1 MPCRSCASVLLF
13 FVSALVAP
21 LAAQDEPQA
30 DRATG
35 AMLVQAIDR
44 LGATFERQGGA
55 YVFNLDDKRVEML
68 LLGKGDRLLVK
79 TRYGQANPPLEIL
92 NRYNEQVA
100 ITTRAVR
107 YADLGVILEAGLDCT
122 LGVSDETIRR
132 FVLGF
137 VRDTKTFDAFLA
149 KNPAPKGPTEQPAA
163 SAKPQ
168 SFPLRIAPGNDD
180 KQLEISFP
188 TDEPGPGETAWK
200 IIWDMSSGAQLNR
213 EGFRFGKGR
222 DNALLIFRIKQA
234 FFRPG
239 RNAPWLQV
247 LDDVHPSE
255 FYVPYY
261 FQNTRFFDLRDV
273 GGYTNLSAK
282 EGGPRSKLLGFDR
295 RVMAEIRDR
304 GIAYKH
310 GGRTR
315 RGEEFVLWAN
325 FVAGNY
331 TYLVE
336 FCFHDDGTVA
346 LKHAPTGYNFF
357 AHFDE
362 AAHMHNVLWRIGVR
376 LSPAFTDNI
385 PRQQVHVVSL
395 PYEKKQIGPQGKL
408 KLTEI
413 EQETPVDW
421 DPKEFTRLR
430 VTNPGFT
437 LFPKDGKKP
446 ARPISYELVP
456 SVTGQARHYR
466 YKDEGFSEHDF
477 WVTRADCPE
486 KMYVYLHDYF
496 RGKDY
501 NGQKSAPQPLTGA
514 DGVVLWHMSS
524 ALHIPRGED
533 GILFGN
539 NSKNGQALVSWTSV
553 ELRPRNLFTKT
564 PIYREK

>member
-1 MPCRSCASVLLF
+1 MPCRLCVCVLL
-13 FVSALVAP
+13 VTLAAARV
-21 LAAQDEPQA
+21 AAQDAVLA
-30 DRATG
+30 DKATG
-35 AMLVQAIDR
+35 AMVVQAIDK
-44 LGATFERQGGA
+44 LGVKFERQGGA
-55 YVFNLDDKRVEML
+55 YVFSLNDRRLEVV

-79 TRYGQANPPLEIL
+79 TRYGQLNPPLETL

-100 ITTRAVR
+100 VTTRAVR
-107 YADLGVILEAGLDCT
+107 YAELGVILEAGHDCA
-122 LGVSDETIRR
+122 LGVTDDVIRR

-137 VRDTKTFDAFLA
+137 VRDTKSFEQFLA
-149 KNPAPKGPTEQPAA
+149 KNPASTEQPAQPA
-163 SAKPQ
+163 PAKPLN
-168 SFPLRIAPGNDD
+168 FPLRIAPGNDD

-188 TDEPGPGETAWK
+188 TDESGPGETAWK
-200 IIWDMSSGAQLNR
+200 IIWDMKSGEQLNK

-222 DNALLIFRIKQA
+222 NNALLIFRIKQA

-239 RNAPWLQV
+239 PHAPWLQV

-273 GGYTNLSAK
+273 GGYTTLSAK
-282 EGGPRSKLLGFDR
+282 EGGQRSKLLGFDR

-310 GGRTR
+310 GSRTR

-362 AAHMHNVLWRIGVR
+362 AAHMHNVLWRIGLR
-376 LSPAFTDNI
+376 LTPAFSDNL

-395 PYEKKQIGPQGKL
+395 PFDKKQIGPQGKL

-501 NGQKSAPQPLTGA
+501 AGQKSAPQPLTGA

-524 ALHIPRGED
+524 ALHVPRGED
-533 GILFGN
+533 GILFGTS
-539 NSKNGQALVSWTSV
+539 SKNGQALVTWTSV

-564 PIYREK
+564 PIYRDK

>member
-1 MPCRSCASVLLF
+1 MPRRLCATVFLF
-13 FVSALVAP
+13 TVAAFRV
-21 LAAQDEPQA
+21 AAQDNALQDGAPA
-30 DRATG
+30 DKATG
-35 AMLVQAIDR
+35 AMVVEAIDK
-44 LGATFERQGGA
+44 LGVTFERQAGA
-55 YVFNLDDKRVEML
+55 YVFMLNQRRLEVL
-68 LLGKGDRLLVK
+68 LLGKGERVLVK
-79 TRYGQANPPLEIL
+79 TRYRQANPPLETL

-107 YADLGVILEAGLDCT
+107 YADLGIVLEAGLDCS
-122 LGVSDETIRR
+122 LGVTDEMIRR
-132 FVLGF
+132 FVLSF
-137 VRDTKTFDAFLA
+137 VRDTKHFEDFLT
-149 KNPAPKGPTEQPAA
+149 KNPGAAPQAVQ
-163 SAKPQ
+163 AKPLN
-168 SFPLRIAPGNDD
+168 FPLQVAPGSDE
-180 KQLEISFP
+180 KELEITFP
-188 TDEPGPGETAWK
+188 TDESGPGETAWK
-200 IIWDMSSGAQLNR
+200 IVWDMNSGAQLNK

-222 DNALLIFRIKQA
+222 NNALLIFRIKKA

-239 RNAPWLQV
+239 PQAPWLQV

-273 GGYTNLSAK
+273 GGYTTLNAK
-282 EGGPRSKLLGFDR
+282 EGGQRSKLLGFDR
-295 RVMAEIRDR
+295 RVMAELRDT

-310 GGRTR
+310 GNRTR

-336 FCFHDDGTVA
+336 FGFHDDGTVA

-376 LSPAFTDNI
+376 LTPEFSDNI

-395 PYEKKQIGPQGKL
+395 PFEKKQIGPQGKL
-408 KLTEI
+408 KVTEI

-421 DPKEFTRLR
+421 DAKEFTRLR

-501 NGQKSAPQPLTGA
+501 GGQKSAPQPLTGS

-533 GILFGN
+533 GILFGTS
-539 NSKNGQALVSWTSV
+539 SKNGQALVSWTSV